1 MQVPSENT
9 DTKLD
14 TSNEPSAQLIEE
26 NVALP
31 KDIFRSYLSYWVY
44 EAAHC
49 TPVMFSSLVIG
60 VLISI
65 IILFHDNENCVV
77 FSVVFLVIFFII
89 FVCVL
94 GGIFGQPICD
104 RDFKIKLLGETIARR
119 PAGREWRTVA
129 YNMNQYLF
137 DEGLWYTPYYFY
149 CGRKCQY
156 FFNNLV
162 KIEGPNTHPSSPT
175 NDEENTQ
182 PDASEIEVL
191 NVVGRFFIHSPD
203 PILEAYLIKAA
214 EINREAEFE
223 YWRKQYPEHKTAGYF
238 DQDNICKCHIKAR
251 YQLTM
256 QTPSENTDVKMN
268 TLDEPSAHLIE
279 ENVALPEDTFSSHL
293 SYVLYEIAHCKPIMF
308 MIIIIV
314 SLFSLIVLFHD
325 NDECTVIL
333 VISLL
338 VASMAL
344 LVVAAFT
351 FGKAITEQE
360 FMIKLLAEVIARK
373 PAGKEWGTVAYNMN
387 QYLFMERL
395 WYTPYYFYS
404 GKKCHEFFTTL
415 IKGVN
420 SGSHSDS
427 SSNSAEDTQSPVSA
441 GKTSN
446 GPNNFDSIR
455 SDPILMA
462 YVLKA
467 TQIEKEAQSEY
478 WRKQYPDA
486 TDNKA
491 SNIRLSL
498 EVSTCKPSVKGE

>member
-223 YWRKQYPEHKTAGYF
+223 YWRKQYPEV
-238 DQDNICKCHIKAR
+238 D
-251 YQLTM
+251 
-256 QTPSENTDVKMN
+256 
-268 TLDEPSAHLIE
+268 
-279 ENVALPEDTFSSHL
+279 LP
-293 SYVLYEIAHCKPIMF
+293 
-308 MIIIIV
+308 
-314 SLFSLIVLFHD
+314 
-325 NDECTVIL
+325 
-333 VISLL
+333 
-338 VASMAL
+338 
-344 LVVAAFT
+344 
-351 FGKAITEQE
+351 
-360 FMIKLLAEVIARK
+360 
-373 PAGKEWGTVAYNMN
+373 
-387 QYLFMERL
+387 
-395 WYTPYYFYS
+395 
-404 GKKCHEFFTTL
+404 
-415 IKGVN
+415 
-420 SGSHSDS
+420 
-427 SSNSAEDTQSPVSA
+427 
-441 GKTSN
+441 
-446 GPNNFDSIR
+446 
-455 SDPILMA
+455 
-462 YVLKA
+462 
-467 TQIEKEAQSEY
+467 
-478 WRKQYPDA
+478 
-486 TDNKA
+486 
-491 SNIRLSL
+491 
-498 EVSTCKPSVKGE
+498 